1 MQCMRV
7 REEVLEKKRLLTPFA
22 FSVYESVQMRKEQ
35 LVEALYASLD
45 AFLGGK
51 RCSPSALAEL
61 LLHYLSLHV
70 VL

>member
-1 MQCMRV
+1 MRV

-35 LVEALYASLD
+35 MVEALDASLD
-45 AFLGGK
+45 ALLDGK
-51 RCSPSALAEL
+51 RRSPSALAEL
-61 LLHYLSLHV
+61 LLHYWSLLA